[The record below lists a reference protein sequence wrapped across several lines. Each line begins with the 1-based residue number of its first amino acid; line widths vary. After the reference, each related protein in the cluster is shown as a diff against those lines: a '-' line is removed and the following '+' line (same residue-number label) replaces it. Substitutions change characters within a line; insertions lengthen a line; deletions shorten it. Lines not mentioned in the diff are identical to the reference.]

1 MDKAIELFTAF
12 AEQRPLLASAYLW
25 TLISFSVLCVVMGT
39 IETVKK
45 RKG

>member
-1 MDKAIELFTAF
+1 MDKAIELWTAF
-12 AEQRPLLASAYLW
+12 NENRPLLAAAYLW
-25 TLISFSVLCVVMGT
+25 TLISFFALCIVMGT